1 MHGFTYS
8 GHPVACVVALAN
20 IEILENEEL
29 AKQAEDRGQYL
40 AKALQRLADLDEV
53 GDIRSRGLMAG
64 VELVANRETRERF
77 PASAGRGA
85 AVSKE
90 ARDHGLATRPLLDD
104 VLLLAPPLVISEEQI
119 DRSVQAL
126 YDSIVTTRA

>member
-1 MHGFTYS
+1 
-8 GHPVACVVALAN
+8 VVALAN
-20 IEILENEEL
+20 IEILESEDL
-29 AKQAEDRGQYL
+29 ARQAEDRGQYL
-40 AKALQRLADLDEV
+40 ANALQRLADLEEV

-77 PASAGRGA
+77 PAGAGRGA

-119 DRSVQAL
+119 DRSVQAI
-126 YDSIVTTRA
+126 YDSIVVTR